1 MELRRV
7 VITGLGVLTPIG
19 NNVADFWDALLKGVS
34 GASYITYFN
43 TENFK
48 TKFACE
54 LKNFNVLDYMLQ
66 KEAQRMDPVAQYAL
80 VSTMEALE
88 DSKLDL
94 DAVDKNRVGVVFGT
108 GVGGFNS
115 MQESANVYNHNNN
128 VPRFSPYLLI
138 KVLADLIP
146 GYISLKYGF
155 RGPNFVTTSACASSA
170 NAIADAMQLIQLGKA
185 DVIIAG
191 GAEACINEIAV
202 GGFDAMRALSTNN
215 EDPEHAS
222 RPFDVHRDGFVMG
235 EGAGSLILEDLDH
248 ALARGAKIYGEVCG
262 VGMSA
267 DAHHVTAPDPEGLG
281 AIMSMNL
288 AMRDAGVNPEEVDY
302 INMHGT
308 STQLGDLAECNA
320 IQHVFG
326 SHAREM
332 VLNSTKSMIG
342 HLLGAGA
349 AVESAVILLSM
360 RDSVLHPTI
369 NIRELDPRIS
379 PEWNFAMNGPVH
391 RDVRV
396 AISNSFGFGGHNVSL
411 LFKKFEC

>member
-19 NNVADFWDALLKGVS
+19 NNVADFWNALLKGVS

-43 TENFK
+43 TEKFK

-88 DSKLDL
+88 DSQLDL

-108 GVGGFNS
+108 GVGGFMS

-185 DVIIAG
+185 DVIVAG

-215 EDPEHAS
+215 ADPEHAS

-288 AMRDAGVNPEEVDY
+288 AMRDAGVHPEEVDY

-308 STQLGDLAECNA
+308 STQLGDLSECHA

-326 SHAREM
+326 SHAPEM

-360 RDSVLHPTI
+360 RDGVLHPTI
-369 NIRELDPRIS
+369 NIQELDPRIS